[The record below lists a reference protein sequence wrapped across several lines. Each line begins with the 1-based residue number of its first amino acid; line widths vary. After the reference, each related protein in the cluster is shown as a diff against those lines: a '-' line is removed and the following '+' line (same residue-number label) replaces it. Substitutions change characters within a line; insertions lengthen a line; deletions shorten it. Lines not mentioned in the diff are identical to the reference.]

1 MSLPNI
7 PVFRPSITEEEI
19 AAVAE
24 VLRSGWLGQ
33 GPRSEQFQQEFAR
46 FSGVPYAVGVN
57 SCTAALHLALS
68 CLGVGKGDAVVV
80 PALTFVS
87 TAHVVIYQNA
97 QPILADVDPVTLC
110 LRVQDVEKVIT
121 PKTRAIIVVHYGGQ
135 PARLSELVQFCTE
148 RKIHLI
154 EDCAHA
160 CGASYYQKPVGGWGD
175 AGCFSFQAIKNLTTG
190 DGGMLTLRDKRLAKI
205 AHQEAWLGI
214 SSSTWERVE
223 GAEKMYSWEYAIDR
237 IGYKYH
243 MNDIMAAI
251 GLVQLKRLP
260 EMNGRRREI
269 AGRYHEAFAGL
280 GWLDVPREMTNTV
293 RSWWNY
299 PIRVP
304 AEHRT
309 RLVDHM
315 RSQGISVGVH
325 YKPLHLQECYKYLH
339 AHVPV
344 TDREWERLVS
354 LPIFPD
360 LTDDQQQMVINA
372 VGQFGRTHGL

>member
-33 GPRSEQFQQEFAR
+33 GPRTEQFQQEFAK

-68 CLGVGKGDAVVV
+68 ALGVGKGDAVVV

-121 PKTRAIIVVHYGGQ
+121 PKTKAIIVVHYGGQ
-135 PARLSELVQFCTE
+135 PARLSELVQFCAD
-148 RKIHLI
+148 RKLHLI

-223 GAEKMYSWEYAIDR
+223 GEKKMYSWEYAIDR

-251 GLVQLKRLP
+251 GLVQLGRLP

-269 AGRYHEAFAGL
+269 AGDYNSALAGM
-280 GWLDVPREMTNTV
+280 GWLELPREMTNTV

-304 AEHRT
+304 AEHRG

-315 RSQGISVGVH
+315 RSLGISVGVH
-325 YKPLHLQECYKYLH
+325 YKPVHLQECYKYLH

-344 TDREWERLVS
+344 TDREWERLIS
-354 LPIFPD
+354 LPVYAD
-360 LTDDQQQMVINA
+360 MTGDEQQRVVEAII
-372 VGQFGRTHGL
+372 GFGRKHSI